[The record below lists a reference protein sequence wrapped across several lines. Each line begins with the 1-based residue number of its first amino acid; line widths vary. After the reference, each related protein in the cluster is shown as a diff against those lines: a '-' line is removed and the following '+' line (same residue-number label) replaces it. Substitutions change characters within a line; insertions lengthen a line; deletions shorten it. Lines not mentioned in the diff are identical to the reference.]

1 MRVNLKI
8 NNHVAE
14 CTSVPDRILSKLELE
29 GNFFHLIKV
38 FPVNLPLAS
47 YLVVKDSVIFPLR
60 SRARQGYL
68 FSPLLLSIVLEVLA
82 RKNKKHPDWK
92 RKSKTVSICRLHD
105 CRCRKC
111 IGIYKTAGT
120 IKWAERDYTI
130 QDE

>member
-1 MRVNLKI
+1 MKI

-82 RKNKKHPDWK
+82 RKNKKHLDWK
-92 RKSKTVSICRLHD
+92 RKSKTLYS
-105 CRCRKC
+105 
-111 IGIYKTAGT
+111 
-120 IKWAERDYTI
+120 
-130 QDE
+130 